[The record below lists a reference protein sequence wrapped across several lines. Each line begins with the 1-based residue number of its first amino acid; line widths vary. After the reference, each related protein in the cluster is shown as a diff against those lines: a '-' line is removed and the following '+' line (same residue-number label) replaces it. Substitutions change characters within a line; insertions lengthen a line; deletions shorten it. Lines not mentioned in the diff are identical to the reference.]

1 MNRTVTNG
9 GLLRAALVLALAL
22 FGLFVAWQ
30 FLADIITVA
39 LVLAVALLLA
49 VALSGPVEATSL
61 DHDQPAPS

>member
-1 MNRTVTNG
+1 MTP
-9 GLLRAALVLALAL
+9 
-22 FGLFVAWQ
+22 FGR
-30 FLADIITVA
+30 FLADIVTVA